1 VKYKNILF
9 DLDGTLID
17 SAPGIEESFFYAYK
31 QIYKIDCPK
40 NIRKL
45 IGPPIDQVLV
55 LINGEKNSSII
66 NKFVEEFKCH
76 YDNAG
81 YKNSLLFDGVLNIL
95 EILSLNKNVKTFL
108 VTNKRY
114 KPTKLLLKYFLIEK
128 YFCEICC
135 PDSLE
140 VKFTNKTDLVGNL
153 LIRQGL
159 RQNETILIGVD
170 DLTALVKRSGDDHW
184 IVQGKSKVHILKGMP
199 DQQLVH
205 DQKINFLFG

>member
-159 RQNETILIGVD
+159 RQNETILIGDTNHDSIAASLNELDFAFVD
-170 DLTALVKRSGDDHW
+170 YGYGVCDNYQYLLTE
-184 IVQGKSKVHILKGMP
+184 
-199 DQQLVH
+199 
-205 DQKINFLFG
+205 INRLMNVL

>member
-1 VKYKNILF
+1 LKYKNILF

-31 QIYKIDCPK
+31 QIYKIDCPE

-45 IGPPIDQVLV
+45 IGPPIDQMLV
-55 LINGEKNSSII
+55 FINGEKNISII
-66 NKFVEEFKCH
+66 NKFVEEFKYH

-81 YKNSLLFDGVLNIL
+81 YKNSLLFDGVLSIL
-95 EILSLNKNVKTFL
+95 EILALNKNVKTFL

-114 KPTKLLLKYFLIEK
+114 KPTKLLLKYFFIEN
-128 YFCEICC
+128 YFYEICC
-135 PDSLE
+135 PDSSE

-159 RQNETILIGVD
+159 GQNETILVGDTIHDSIAASLNELDFAFVDYGYGVCD
-170 DLTALVKRSGDDHW
+170 NYQYLLTD
-184 IVQGKSKVHILKGMP
+184 
-199 DQQLVH
+199 
-205 DQKINFLFG
+205 INRLMNVL